1 MSVEYIILRVGALYL
16 LGIGLWAVALVLYD
30 KRASRRG
37 SWRIKESTLLL
48 VAALGGSAAMLIA
61 MRRVRHKTKH
71 AKFMV
76 GISVIVTLQIAIVGL
91 FLWWRIGRQH

>member
-1 MSVEYIILRVGALYL
+1 MGDFIRTFSAFYF
-16 LGIGLWAVALVLYD
+16 LGISLWGVILVLQD

-48 VAALGGSAAMLIA
+48 VAALGGSVAMFIT

-71 AKFMV
+71 IKFMV
-76 GISVIVTLQIAIVGL
+76 GIPVMIILQAVIVGL
-91 FLWWRIGRQH
+91 LLWWRLKG

>member
-1 MSVEYIILRVGALYL
+1 MSVDTILACGALYL
-16 LGIGLWAVALVLYD
+16 LGISLWGVILVLQD

-48 VAALGGSAAMLIA
+48 VAALGGSVAMLIA
-61 MRRVRHKTKH
+61 MRCVRHKTRH

-76 GISVIVTLQIAIVGL
+76 GIPAMIIVQTVTVGL
-91 FLWWRIGRQH
+91 LLWWQLKG